1 MVKNLDNLNINN
13 VKEAGDKDYNLITFS
28 WNLIDICQYRCSYCS
43 AMNFNLNTFKKKPHF
58 IKAWKNTIKFLK
70 LMVKTPYAIEILGG
84 EPTLHPDIE
93 NIISE
98 AVKDKYCIQ
107 VDLITNLAKPYD
119 FYKKLD
125 VKENSKLTIEASHHP
140 EYCGNK
146 YIQKVID
153 LNNNLEYIS
162 IFSNI
167 NLPDDQKHWKQTKDL
182 IDKFKKNN
190 VFISL
195 NFLQSVGTGPVGGW
209 DPNYTNDFWK
219 YFHDYINPVEQE
231 KLNYGKGV
239 GIKNATLYL
248 NEHANEITTNIKYI
262 DDEERQY
269 ILSEADINKYK
280 LNRFKGWSCKSLM
293 YTINMDGTIKNSCTN
308 EVVPITKLNKKH
320 LTKCVKCP
328 LTQCSCDT
336 MFLFY
341 KTNPKYDKI
350 D

>member
-1 MVKNLDNLNINN
+1 
-13 VKEAGDKDYNLITFS
+13 
-28 WNLIDICQYRCSYCS
+28 
-43 AMNFNLNTFKKKPHF
+43 
-58 IKAWKNTIKFLK
+58 
-70 LMVKTPYAIEILGG
+70 
-84 EPTLHPDIE
+84 
-93 NIISE
+93 
-98 AVKDKYCIQ
+98 
-107 VDLITNLAKPYD
+107 
-119 FYKKLD
+119 
-125 VKENSKLTIEASHHP
+125 
-140 EYCGNK
+140 
-146 YIQKVID
+146 
-153 LNNNLEYIS
+153 
-162 IFSNI
+162 
-167 NLPDDQKHWKQTKDL
+167 
-182 IDKFKKNN
+182 

-336 MFLFY
+336 MFLFS